1 MYGKTRHNR
10 IRNDNIKERVE
21 VVPIVEKVMNSWLTW
36 FEHVKWRF
44 VDSIKRKVDQIN
56 DS

>member
-21 VVPIVEKVMNSWLTW
+21 VVPIVEKVMNS
-36 FEHVKWRF
+36 
-44 VDSIKRKVDQIN
+44 
-56 DS
+56 

>member
-1 MYGKTRHNR
+1 MYDNTRHNR

-21 VVPIVEKVMNSWLTW
+21 VVPIVEKVMETWLMW

-44 VDSIKRKVDQIN
+44 IDSIEKKVDQIN